1 MSFNQEKF
9 DKLKALYVEWFSGGN
24 EDLNTAHTVLESKLG
39 ERHFSAT
46 VNLPDFVRELPKEA
60 HMSAFVLGAK
70 ASGIGVDIVGILNE
84 FSMTT
89 AEWFQVTDPA
99 PTAQRLNAQFGVH
112 VEECAEMFPEITS
125 DNEELNAKMRLAKT
139 LLDEIGAEFKT
150 GRATLQVVNKGK
162 FFDSLLDQRVTGT
175 GVAHLCGFNIAE
187 GVARVDFSNF
197 TKFVDGVPVYKDGGK
212 VAKGPY
218 WTEADLTGLSGD

>member
-9 DKLKALYVEWFSGGN
+9 DELKTWYKDCIEADNRAFVTSALV
-24 EDLNTAHTVLESKLG
+24 SKLNG
-39 ERHFSAT
+39 YT
-46 VNLPDFVRELPKEA
+46 GGFVGCPQIAEELPLEA
-60 HMSAFVLGAK
+60 HMAALVLAGPVEDA
-70 ASGIGVDIVGILNE
+70 DLQE
-84 FSMTT
+84 FCSLYGLTT
-89 AEWFQVTDPA
+89 AGWFQVTDPE
-99 PTAQRLNAQFGVH
+99 PTTQRLNAQFGVH

-125 DNEELNAKMRLAKT
+125 DNEDLNAKMRLAKT
-139 LLDEIGAEFKT
+139 LLDEIGAEFKA

-197 TKFVDGVPVYKDGGK
+197 TKFVDGKPVYKDGGK